1 MPVDSRPCAT
11 HGRAPLHRVEAREIL
26 SEKRGTSDM
35 VRLDYRMWQ

>member
-1 MPVDSRPCAT
+1 MPVDSRHARRT
-11 HGRAPLHRVEAREIL
+11 AGTLHVWKRGIL

>member
-1 MPVDSRPCAT
+1 MPSTLDHARRTA
-11 HGRAPLHRVEAREIL
+11 GHRCTVWKREIL

>member
-11 HGRAPLHRVEAREIL
+11 HGRAPLRRVEAKIL

>member
-1 MPVDSRPCAT
+1 MPVDSRSCAT
-11 HGRAPLHRVEAREIL
+11 HAGHRCTVWRREIL